1 MQKRETLSIICLTF
15 SLLIF
20 SVIIPISRNKV
31 DRVKERRETY
41 FRNLLSAQFH
51 QAIGTISTNLWS
63 ALDVLKKSK
72 GIENVELKASI
83 EEIQKIYFEQAENS
97 ATNFYFL
104 QTEPVT
110 DDNKPDKS
118 RYNKIKEDIKQKS
131 KMLNIYSDSFLADFN
146 QKYIKELTFW
156 NLIEMSGY
164 IFAIF
169 LQIIGIWLG
178 LITKNNSIESILKE
192 IRSINSRLNMFQRRK
207 K

>member
-1 MQKRETLSIICLTF
+1 M
-15 SLLIF
+15 IF
-20 SVIIPISRNKV
+20 SVLIPISRNKV

-51 QAIGTISTNLWS
+51 QAIGTISTNFWS
-63 ALDVLKKSK
+63 TLDVLKKSK
-72 GIENVELKASI
+72 GIESIELKTSI

-110 DDNKPDKS
+110 DDNKPDKL

-156 NLIEMSGY
+156 SKIEMLGY
-164 IFAIF
+164 ISAIF
-169 LQIIGIWLG
+169 FQILGVWLG
-178 LITKNNSIESILKE
+178 LTTKNNSIEDTLKE
-192 IRSINSRLNMFQRRK
+192 MRSINGRLSMLVRHK
-207 K
+207 KKNT